1 MFIFPCLYIAS
12 FLTATYKLFNRQQEG
27 ILVFLIIAL
36 PIYITSLSIANMYGF
51 SWMIPAL
58 QFFKELVIL
67 FALFTNLYKQNVK
80 LRLQAVDWL
89 VLSYLV
95 YNFLYV
101 VLPLGSYS
109 ITEKLIAL
117 KGISFFPFVYFAG
130 RFCNPNEININK
142 WFHYLCILAILTGVV
157 LVFEIVPYM
166 HFQTYTGYAAFNSRF
181 FNVEPAGHYDLTWT
195 FESIS
200 GIKRFASFFSM
211 PLEHAAATLIS
222 ISVIAALATNKKNK
236 IQLKPFLILT
246 FAFTLLSIFF
256 AFSRAAFASYFLMI
270 YVYLIITKNRLG
282 LKLIHWGIAFVVF
295 AVLVW
300 LQGDIYEVITTTI
313 DFSDSSSVSHLIEWL
328 AGIQSIGSH
337 PLGLGLGYSGRIAGS
352 IGDNIGG
359 ENQLIIIGVQTGI
372 ITMLLYIAIY
382 WQVLKNAF
390 YLFIKSKSSKERKIG
405 LMLVLV
411 KIGIIIPLLTAEAE
425 TYLYISY
432 FIWFF
437 SGLMITIISRKQMN
451 HKSIIANEVR
461 N

>member
-1 MFIFPCLYIAS
+1 MFLFPCIYIIS
-12 FLTATYKLFNRQQEG
+12 FLTASYQLFNRKQEG
-27 ILVFLIIAL
+27 ILVFIVFAL

-58 QFFKELVIL
+58 QFCKELLIL
-67 FALFTNLYKQNVK
+67 FALFTYIYKQEPK
-80 LRLQAVDWL
+80 LHLQTVDWL
-89 VLSYLV
+89 VFSYLA
-95 YNFLYV
+95 YNLLYAI
-101 VLPLGSYS
+101 LPVGSYS
-109 ITEKLIAL
+109 FTEKLIAL
-117 KGISFFPFVYFAG
+117 KGISFFPLVYFVG
-130 RFCNPNEININK
+130 RYCNPNEINLNK
-142 WFHYLCILAILTGVV
+142 WFHYLFILAILTGV
-157 LVFEIVPYM
+157 LLLFEIIPYV
-166 HFQTYTGYAAFNSRF
+166 HFQTFTGYATFNSQF

-222 ISVIAALATNKKNK
+222 ISVIAALVIDRNNK
-236 IQLKPFLILT
+236 IKLTPFLLVA
-246 FAFTLLSIFF
+246 FGFTLLSIFF

-270 YVYLIITKNRLG
+270 YVYFLITKNKLG
-282 LKLIHWGIAFVVF
+282 LKLIHWGMAFVVF
-295 AVLVW
+295 AIIAW

-313 DFSDSSSVSHLIEWL
+313 DFTDSSSVSHVIDWL

-337 PLGLGLGYSGRIAGS
+337 PLGLGLGSSGRVAGS

-372 ITMLLYIAIY
+372 VTMILYVAIY
-382 WQVLKNAF
+382 WQVIKNGF
-390 YLFIKSKSSKERKIG
+390 NLFLKSKSSKARKIG
-405 LMLVLV
+405 LMIVLV
-411 KIGIIIPLLTAEAE
+411 KIGMIIPLLTAEAE

-437 SGLMITIISRKQMN
+437 TGLLITIVSRNQLS
-451 HKSIIANEVR
+451 HHSTIGNEVR